1 VRCVILTGAGTAFC
15 AGGDLKAMRDKRG
28 IMEGS
33 HADLR
38 ENYRRGVQR
47 MANAL
52 YDCDAPTVA
61 AVNGPA
67 IGLGLD
73 VACMCDIRIA
83 SEKAS
88 FAESF
93 IKVGIVP
100 GDGGAWLLPRVV
112 GMSAAL
118 EMSFTGE
125 TIDAQAALAA
135 RLVSRVVPEGE
146 LMAAARDLA
155 RRIAANPPD
164 ALRMTKRLLR
174 EGQYMRLSSL
184 LELSASYQA
193 LAHST
198 EDHKEAVNAMLEKR
212 RPVLHRPLTPA
223 AAAFSRRPRCGGR
236 AGRLRAPPA
245 AKEAEDGEAE
255 PETARNRRPR
265 DARVQARRPR
275 VLVRP
280 GGEEPPPSHRHR
292 PARSRGVARR
302 NAGRQPAQPR
312 PDEGEGAASRGRAEG
327 RRDGCPGTGIGQRQG
342 RKSRNAVPRS
352 RQRGHRRPVPD
363 DQGAACESPR
373 PVTQTG
379 PASLLRR
386 PRSRAAYRRSRWNA
400 TALADIGTAAPPA
413 APAPRQ
419 L

>member
-1 VRCVILTGAGTAFC
+1 VSDFVLYQQDGPIVTLILNAPKRRNAVSTFEDCDAVVDAVQRINRDRTVRCVILTGAGTAFC
-15 AGGDLKAMRDKRG
+15 SGGDLKAMRDRRG
-28 IMEGS
+28 IIAGS
-33 HADLR
+33 HAELR

-83 SEKAS
+83 SEKAT

-118 EMSFTGE
+118 EMSFTGD
-125 TIDAQAALAA
+125 TLDAQAALNL

-146 LMAAARDLA
+146 LMPAARDLA

-184 LELSASYQA
+184 LELSAAYQA

-212 RPVLHRPLTPA
+212 RPT
-223 AAAFSRRPRCGGR
+223 FTGR
-236 AGRLRAPPA
+236 
-245 AKEAEDGEAE
+245 
-255 PETARNRRPR
+255 
-265 DARVQARRPR
+265 
-275 VLVRP
+275 
-280 GGEEPPPSHRHR
+280 
-292 PARSRGVARR
+292 
-302 NAGRQPAQPR
+302 
-312 PDEGEGAASRGRAEG
+312 
-327 RRDGCPGTGIGQRQG
+327 
-342 RKSRNAVPRS
+342 
-352 RQRGHRRPVPD
+352 
-363 DQGAACESPR
+363 
-373 PVTQTG
+373 
-379 PASLLRR
+379 
-386 PRSRAAYRRSRWNA
+386 
-400 TALADIGTAAPPA
+400 
-413 APAPRQ
+413 
-419 L
+419 

>member
-1 VRCVILTGAGTAFC
+1 MSGSSDYVREEREGDVVLFTLNAPERRNAISTFADCDAIVDAVQRVDRDRSVRCVILTGAGTAFC
-15 AGGDLKAMRDKRG
+15 SGGDLKAMRDKRG

-52 YDCDAPTVA
+52 YGCDAPTIA

-73 VACMCDIRIA
+73 VATMCDIRIA

-112 GMSAAL
+112 GMSMAL

-125 TIDAQAALAA
+125 ALDAGAALAA

-146 LMAAARDLA
+146 LMTAARDLA

-174 EGQYMRLSSL
+174 EGQHMRLSSL
-184 LELSASYQA
+184 LELSAAYQA

-198 EDHKEAVNAMLEKR
+198 DDHKEAVNAMLEKR
-212 RPVLHRPLTPA
+212 RPSFT
-223 AAAFSRRPRCGGR
+223 GR
-236 AGRLRAPPA
+236 
-245 AKEAEDGEAE
+245 
-255 PETARNRRPR
+255 
-265 DARVQARRPR
+265 
-275 VLVRP
+275 
-280 GGEEPPPSHRHR
+280 
-292 PARSRGVARR
+292 
-302 NAGRQPAQPR
+302 
-312 PDEGEGAASRGRAEG
+312 
-327 RRDGCPGTGIGQRQG
+327 
-342 RKSRNAVPRS
+342 
-352 RQRGHRRPVPD
+352 
-363 DQGAACESPR
+363 
-373 PVTQTG
+373 
-379 PASLLRR
+379 
-386 PRSRAAYRRSRWNA
+386 
-400 TALADIGTAAPPA
+400 
-413 APAPRQ
+413 
-419 L
+419 

>member
-1 VRCVILTGAGTAFC
+1 MSGTDYVREEREGDVVLLTLNAPEKRNAISTFEECDAIVDACRRVNLDRTVRCVVLTGAGTAFC
-15 AGGDLKAMRDKRG
+15 AGGDLKAMRDRRG

-47 MANAL
+47 MAQAL
-52 YDCDAPTVA
+52 YGCDAPTVA

-83 SEKAS
+83 SEKAT

-112 GMSAAL
+112 GMSTAL

-125 TIDAQAALAA
+125 TMDAQAALGV

-146 LMAAARDLA
+146 LMGAARDLA

-174 EGQYMRLSSL
+174 EGQHTRLSSL
-184 LELSASYQA
+184 LELSAAYQA

-212 RPVLHRPLTPA
+212 RPSFT
-223 AAAFSRRPRCGGR
+223 GR
-236 AGRLRAPPA
+236 
-245 AKEAEDGEAE
+245 
-255 PETARNRRPR
+255 
-265 DARVQARRPR
+265 
-275 VLVRP
+275 
-280 GGEEPPPSHRHR
+280 
-292 PARSRGVARR
+292 
-302 NAGRQPAQPR
+302 
-312 PDEGEGAASRGRAEG
+312 
-327 RRDGCPGTGIGQRQG
+327 
-342 RKSRNAVPRS
+342 
-352 RQRGHRRPVPD
+352 
-363 DQGAACESPR
+363 
-373 PVTQTG
+373 
-379 PASLLRR
+379 
-386 PRSRAAYRRSRWNA
+386 
-400 TALADIGTAAPPA
+400 
-413 APAPRQ
+413 
-419 L
+419 